1 MGKYSRSE
9 TLNRGRVDRRAL
21 PKLGIAGLAAM
32 LASCAGNAPMSSA
45 SAEPAADSAPPPVME
60 TMAAN
65 DSYSSA
71 QPAAPVAL
79 RPGAPLNYVV
89 KRGDTLWDIANHFLL
104 DPWQWP
110 EIWYVNGQVRNPHLI
125 YPGDVLQL
133 SDVNG
138 KPQLGFAN
146 DGRDLERLSPQV
158 RELPLD
164 SAIPTIPIDAIRDFL
179 RGPRLVTLEQM
190 KSAPYLLS
198 FVDDHLI
205 GGEGALIYV
214 RRLPQQE
221 PWNYALVRPG
231 EPYKDP
237 DDGSIIGYEAIPIAA
252 VDVKQPGEP
261 ATALLTQTYREA
273 LVGDRLLPVE
283 ADAFQADFYPHAPDH
298 AIGGRIIA
306 AFNGLSQISQFQVVA
321 INRGSVHGVE
331 PGHVL
336 QIMQAG
342 ARVADP
348 YGKKKVQLPDQPAG
362 QMLVFKTTP
371 RLSYALVMSVTRP
384 AHLLDKVEK
393 PLPTTRY

>member
-1 MGKYSRSE
+1 MGKYSRSQNE
-9 TLNRGRVDRRAL
+9 QRR
-21 PKLGIAGLAAM
+21 LGVTGLAAL
-32 LASCAGNAPMSSA
+32 LAGAVAGCASQAPLTS
-45 SAEPAADSAPPPVME
+45 DS
-60 TMAAN
+60 TMAATESAPLPAAETVAAGDA
-65 DSYSSA
+65 DSSP

-133 SDVNG
+133 SDVDG
-138 KPQLGFAN
+138 RPQLGFAN
-146 DGRDLERLSPQV
+146 DGRDLERLSPQI

-179 RGPRLVTLEQM
+179 RGPRLVTPEQM
-190 KSAPYLLS
+190 QRAPYLLA

-205 GGEGALIYV
+205 GGEGTLIYV

-261 ATALLTQTYREA
+261 ATALLAQTYREA
-273 LVGDRLLPVE
+273 LIGDRLLPVE

-321 INRGSVHGVE
+321 INRGSNHGVE

-348 YGKKKVQLPDQPAG
+348 YGSKKVRLPDQPAG

-393 PLPTTRY
+393 PLPTTR

>member
-1 MGKYSRSE
+1 M
-9 TLNRGRVDRRAL
+9 DRQAL
-21 PKLGIAGLAAM
+21 SKFGVTGLAMLLAGLVAAC
-32 LASCAGNAPMSSA
+32 ASSTPMPGPLPAPA
-45 SAEPAADSAPPPVME
+45 AEPAAEPMQ
-60 TMAAN
+60 TMAAAEP
-65 DSYSSA
+65 YSSA
-71 QPAAPVAL
+71 QPAPVL
-79 RPGAPLNYVV
+79 RPGAPLAYVV

-133 SDVNG
+133 SEV
-138 KPQLGFAN
+138 
-146 DGRDLERLSPQV
+146 DGRPRLGLAGGSDLERVSPQV
-158 RELPLD
+158 RELPLE

-179 RGPRLVTLEQM
+179 RGPRLVTPEEL
-190 KSAPYLLS
+190 KTAPYLLS

-214 RRLPQQE
+214 RRLPPQE
-221 PWNYALVRPG
+221 PWSYALVRPG

-237 DDGSIIGYEAIPIAA
+237 DDGSIIGYEAIPIGE
-252 VDVKQPGEP
+252 VEVKLPGEP
-261 ATALLTQTYREA
+261 ATALLSQSYREA
-273 LVGDRLLPVE
+273 RVGDRLLPVE
-283 ADAFQADFYPHAPDH
+283 PEAFQADFYPHAPDH

-306 AFNGLSQISQFQVVA
+306 VFDGLSQISQFQIVA
-321 INRGSVHGVE
+321 INRGSQHGLE

-348 YGKKKVQLPDQPAG
+348 YGKKKIQLPDQPAG
-362 QMLVFKTTP
+362 QLLVFKTTP
-371 RLSYALVMSVTRP
+371 RLSYGLVMSVTRP

-393 PLPTTRY
+393 PLPTRY